1 MVIGCFNTRILPI
14 LYELAGSNQ
23 SWNQLLSVNIRA
35 NFNATEAFGKFN
47 HRCVLPS
54 STVYCFWGWLRIDV
68 QVVWTEQ
75 EYSRGWNIKS
85 NSQSGRVRLRQV
97 LTVPMEL
104 KCVSLLYCWWAH
116 FQAIRNLTAP
126 LWLKQKSAVFYM
138 FHKIN
143 LEEYNGSFQKWSFYT
158 LQILFFRSQLFS
170 EFWSWAAC

>member
-1 MVIGCFNTRILPI
+1 MVIGCFNTCVLPP

-23 SWNQLLSVNIRA
+23 SWKQLLSVNIRA

-47 HRCVLPS
+47 QRCVLPS

-68 QVVWTEQ
+68 QVIWTEQ

-104 KCVSLLYCWWAH
+104 KCVSLLYSWWAH
-116 FQAIRNLTAP
+116 FQEHAIRNPTAP

-143 LEEYNGSFQKWSFYT
+143 LEEWKNIMDHFKNDLSTPYWF
-158 LQILFFRSQLFS
+158 
-170 EFWSWAAC
+170 